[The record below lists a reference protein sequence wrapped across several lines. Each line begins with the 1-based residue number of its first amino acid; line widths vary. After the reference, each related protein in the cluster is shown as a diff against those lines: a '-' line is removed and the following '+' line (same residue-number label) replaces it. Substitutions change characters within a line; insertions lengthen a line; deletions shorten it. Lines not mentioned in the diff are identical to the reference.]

1 MNRNGP
7 HGEDVT
13 PGHQGRRDRRFL
25 AWCQA
30 RSGRAADNLAGRPAL
45 QGAAETTNRFST
57 GVRPPTQRRS
67 GASLS
72 VLPCANSGVTAV
84 LTVTGLMERPGRN
97 DRPSCDLGRGVGSG
111 GSQHAPGNDRP
122 EVSSPSLPTTAK
134 LPKHHLPRV
143 LDAVVSN

>member
-45 QGAAETTNRFST
+45 HGAAETTNRFST
-57 GVRPPTQRRS
+57 GVRPPTQQRS

-97 DRPSCDLGRGVGSG
+97 DRPSCDLRMTW
-111 GSQHAPGNDRP
+111 AEAR
-122 EVSSPSLPTTAK
+122 EVAAAST
-134 LPKHHLPRV
+134 PR
-143 LDAVVSN
+143 ATIARKCRRHQN